1 MRRSVFFVASVLFL
15 RTEGGLFN
23 KSIFVRADNLL
34 KYRAIFCSIKHLV
47 LGHFWPVSSLKLNI
61 WKATLEAVALVVSSP
76 VQHTSKREF
85 FAF

>member
-1 MRRSVFFVASVLFL
+1 M
-15 RTEGGLFN
+15 
-23 KSIFVRADNLL
+23 ADNLL